1 MREKGAEFILKI
13 TFKDSPNPGEKLDIK
28 VHEARDYLIPWMQN
42 KTSSKTYYIH
52 AIKSRQ

>member
-28 VHEARDYLIPWMQN
+28 VHEARDYLIP
-42 KTSSKTYYIH
+42 
-52 AIKSRQ
+52 